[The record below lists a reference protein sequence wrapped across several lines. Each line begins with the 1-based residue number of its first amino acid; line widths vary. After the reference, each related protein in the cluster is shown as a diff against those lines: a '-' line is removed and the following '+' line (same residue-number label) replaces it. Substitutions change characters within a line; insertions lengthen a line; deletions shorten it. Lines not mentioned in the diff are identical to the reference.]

1 MIYVTILMYDGRDNK
16 TNSQTNSSTEHILNI
31 YGGAQNEIYCN

>member
-1 MIYVTILMYDGRDNK
+1 MIYVTILINDGRDNN